1 MYTYQPPLREMRF
14 VIDDVLRASSHW
26 SDIPAFADLDADTAT
41 EVLSQAGRFASEV
54 LVPLNGPGDR
64 QGCRIDGGRVKT
76 PDGFPAAWR
85 AFVDGGWPALAC
97 DPQWGGQGLPQVLNA
112 ALFEML
118 VAANHAWT
126 MYPGLLHGAYETIKA
141 HASDDLKARY
151 LPKLVGGEWLAA
163 MALTEPQ
170 AGSDLGL
177 VRTKAE
183 PRPDGSLAVTGS
195 KIFISG
201 GDHDLTDNVVH
212 LVLCRLPDAP
222 AGTKG
227 LSLALVPSVLPDGSR
242 NAMAA
247 DGIEHKMGIH
257 GSATCAMRYEGA
269 TGWLVGEPHRGLPA
283 MFLMMNAARL
293 HVALQ
298 GLGHLEMAAQNAR
311 RYAIEREQFKGP
323 IASQPAMRRTLLDGQ
338 SIAEGLRIVM
348 YRAAMRLDE
357 ADHHPDPARREAA
370 AAEASILTPVLKA
383 FGTQQGFLRASEAL
397 QVWGGYGYVAEYGVE
412 QSVRDARIAMIYE
425 GTNEIQAIDLLQRK
439 LLGGAAPAFAALLD
453 DLALTLAPVVTDDPA
468 DEADDVL
475 HHQITAGHAALARV
489 TDGIADDPTLA
500 LRVADDFLAGVGHLL
515 LAWAW
520 RAQARAARRALDAG
534 GADVDREWLA
544 RREAIAEHGLAW
556 VLPQAA
562 VHWQRVMAAPPLAAG
577 EPWA

>member
-1 MYTYQPPLREMRF
+1 MSLYRYVPPLREMRF
-14 VIDDVLRASSHW
+14 VIDDVLGAPSRW
-26 SDIPAFADLDADTAT
+26 SAIPAFAEIDADTAS
-41 EVLSQAGRFASEV
+41 ELLAQAGRFAAEV
-54 LVPLNGPGDR
+54 LQPLNASGDR
-64 QGCRIDGGRVKT
+64 QGCRIEGGRVKT
-76 PDGFPAAWR
+76 PDGFPRAWR

-97 DPQWGGQGLPQVLNA
+97 DPDWGGQGLPQLVNA

-118 VAANHAWT
+118 VAANHGWT

-141 HASDDLKARY
+141 HGSDALKARY
-151 LPKLVGGEWLAA
+151 LPKLVSGEWLAA

-170 AGSDLGL
+170 AGSDLGG

-183 PRPDGSLAVTGS
+183 PKPDGMLAVTGG

-201 GDHDLTDNVVH
+201 GDHDLSDNIVH

-222 AGTKG
+222 AGSKG
-227 LSLALVPSVLPDGSR
+227 LSLALVPSVLPDGTR

-247 DGIEHKMGIH
+247 DGVEHKMGIH
-257 GSATCAMRYEGA
+257 GSATCVMRYEGA
-269 TGWLVGEPHRGLPA
+269 TGWLVGDPHRGLPA

-311 RYAIEREQFKGP
+311 RYAAERTQFGAP
-323 IASQPAMRRTLLDGQ
+323 VAQQPAVRRALLDGQ
-338 SIAEGLRIVM
+338 AVAEGLRIVM

-357 ADHHPDPARREAA
+357 AEQHPDPARREAA
-370 AAEASILTPVLKA
+370 AAEASLLTPVLKA

-397 QVWGGYGYVAEYGVE
+397 QVWGGYGYVAEYGIE
-412 QSVRDARIAMIYE
+412 QTVRDARIAMIYE
-425 GTNEIQAIDLLQRK
+425 GTNEIQAIDLLRRK
-439 LLGGAAPAFAALLD
+439 LLGGAGAAFAALLD
-453 DLALTLAPVVTDDPA
+453 DLALGMAPIVTDDA
-468 DEADDVL
+468 DAEADDVL
-475 HHQITAGHAALARV
+475 HHQITAAHAALARV
-489 TDGIADDPTLA
+489 REAATADPTLA

-520 RAQARAARRALDAG
+520 TSQARAARRAAK
-534 GADVDREWLA
+534 ADGTDPAWLA
-544 RREAIAEHGLAW
+544 ERVAVAEHGLSW

-562 VHWQRVMAAPPLAAG
+562 VHWQRVMHAPPLGGASAQG
-577 EPWA
+577 